1 MEQYFPPE
9 ILRISEISFHSV
21 FTAKMQEDKTE
32 VLVCNAVSCFFDCD
46 CTFYAAPILYLFY
59 GVYILDMK
67 QKDWNKK
74 PKVD

>member
-1 MEQYFPPE
+1 MDIWDIVPFP
-9 ILRISEISFHSV
+9 LGRIYRQDLLG
-21 FTAKMQEDKTE
+21 KMQEDNSE
-32 VLVCNAVSCFFDCD
+32 VLVCNSVSCG
-46 CTFYAAPILYLFY
+46 CTFCAAPILYLFY